1 MRKNLQT
8 TFTSRQHML
17 SKDFE
22 IFYYSDTHM
31 PTVRTHA
38 HTYYEFYLFIS
49 GDISLQIDHEL
60 FKPRGGD
67 MVLIPP
73 GVSHKATVLS
83 EEVPYQRFVFWI
95 SQDYCNRLMSLDP
108 SYGYLMQHV
117 ITTKNY
123 IYHYDTISFNTLQ
136 SKVFALL
143 EELGSNRYGKT
154 AKIAL
159 CVDDLILHLNRS
171 AYEMDHPES
180 QKERQALYQNLM
192 LYIED
197 HLEDD
202 LSLDQLEKA
211 FFVSKYHIA
220 HVFKENLGLS
230 VHQYILKKRLAA
242 CKEAIL
248 GGGKINDC
256 YLLYGFKDYSSFY
269 RAFKKEYGISPSEYK
284 ELSSREVME

>member
-1 MRKNLQT
+1 MRKNLQSA
-8 TFTSRQHML
+8 FTSRQHML

-31 PTVRTHA
+31 PNVRTHT
-38 HTYYEFYLFIS
+38 HSYYEFYLFIS
-49 GDISLQIDHEL
+49 GDISLQIGDTM
-60 FKPRGGD
+60 FKPKGGD

-73 GVSHKATVLS
+73 GILHKATVLS
-83 EEVPYQRFVFWI
+83 EDVPYQRFVFWI
-95 SQDYCNRLMSLDP
+95 GQDYCNRLMSLDP

-117 ITTKNY
+117 ITTKSY

-136 SKVFALL
+136 YKVFALL
-143 EELGSNRYGKT
+143 EEINSNRYGKA

-159 CVDDLILHLNRS
+159 CVDDLILHLNRT
-171 AYEMDHPES
+171 AYEMDHPAS
-180 QKERQALYQNLM
+180 QKEGQALYQNLM

-197 HLEDD
+197 HLEEN
-202 LSLDQLEKA
+202 LSLEQLEKA
-211 FFVSKYHIA
+211 FYVSKYHIA

-230 VHQYILKKRLAA
+230 VHQYILKKRLSA

-284 ELSSREVME
+284 EFSSREVME